1 MSNSSRK
8 PGRLSDPKE
17 ILKQMESASA
27 PTPVEPPAT
36 SHQLRV
42 IHPDED
48 GWDDGLDEPVELPEQ
63 VREVASYLKTSR
75 AELLERE
82 KELREK
88 ISQFHSHVASQH
100 AHDLARVKEIR
111 NREDQI
117 RSLQFH
123 LLQMQNDVIDSQ
135 LAMEKVI
142 GHFEHVDG
150 DEFLKVALELLR
162 FEVTER
168 FDYICQRWE
177 ILHEKLESL
186 YVKEPARRKAA

>member
-1 MSNSSRK
+1 MSNSPPK

-17 ILKQMESASA
+17 ILNQMQSGSAN
-27 PTPVEPPAT
+27 TPAQPAVAG
-36 SHQLRV
+36 HQLRV
-42 IHPDED
+42 VHPDGD
-48 GWDDGLDEPVELPEQ
+48 DWDDGLDEPGELPVQ
-63 VREVASYLKTSR
+63 VQEVASFLKSSR

-88 ISQFHSHVASQH
+88 ISKFHTHVASQH

-135 LAMEKVI
+135 LAMEQVI

-150 DEFLKVALELLR
+150 DAYLRVALELLR

-186 YVKEPARRKAA
+186 YVKEPVRKAA